1 MTMTETVVPA
11 GKREREH
18 KPPVGSGAFETPTA
32 RTYVA
37 TIVGTSPYSQS
48 LAVREEKRQGETDD
62 DREKR
67 TWRGRIHADEKGEV
81 FIPPTAFKNALYE
94 IAKYLSE
101 RKPGKGQQT
110 YTKHFEA
117 GLAVIDPAY
126 LGVHRDDVAGQ
137 DLFLS
142 AKGIRGAKGGA
153 RVWRTYPVIPAGWR
167 AKVTIHLI
175 DPVLVSSPAVVRR
188 YLEEAGRLIGI
199 GRFRPSN
206 GGYYGRFNVESF
218 KAA

>member
-1 MTMTETVVPA
+1 MQTETLVLP
-11 GKREREH
+11 GKRLTEG
-18 KPPVGSGAFETPTA
+18 KPTKGTGVVETPTA
-32 RTYVA
+32 RAYIA

-48 LAVREEKRQGETDD
+48 LAVREEKRKGETDD

-67 TWRGRIHADEKGEV
+67 TWRRRIHADENDDV
-81 FIPPTAFKNALYE
+81 FIPPTAIKNALYE

-101 RKPGKGQQT
+101 SRPGKGKLT

-117 GLAVIDPAY
+117 GLAVLEPAY
-126 LGVHRDDVAGQ
+126 LGIKKDDVAGQ

-153 RVWRTYPVIPAGWR
+153 RVWRTYPVIPPGWR
-167 AKVTIHLI
+167 ATVRIDLI
-175 DPVLVSSPAVVRR
+175 DDVLIANPDIVQR
-188 YLEEAGRLIGI
+188 YLEEAGRLIGV

-206 GGYYGRFNVESF
+206 GGYYGRFTVESF